1 MKYKIT
7 LDDLRLIGIG
17 FIPAI
22 ATLYVVYYAAYYLWW
37 IPFLIVFPGLSYFF
51 GMLLEEKVMICYE
64 YCKSFF
70 KKALDK

>member
-1 MKYKIT
+1 M
-7 LDDLRLIGIG
+7 LIGIG

-22 ATLYVVYYAAYYLWW
+22 AFLYAIYYLSYYLLW

-51 GMLLEEKVMICYE
+51 GMLLEEKVMIVY
-64 YCKSFF
+64 YTI